1 MWIIS
6 SRPRQ
11 AVCYVCLS
19 MQVNTL
25 VTLPCACMH
34 TSLPAG
40 NGSSGDASVHG
51 FDKTSVSLQRFPSEL
66 DQSFGYVFMAAY
78 RLRLSSRKSF
88 EERTLI

>member
-11 AVCYVCLS
+11 AVCHVRLS

-25 VTLPCACMH
+25 VTLACARMH

-40 NGSSGDASVHG
+40 NGSSGGASVHG

-88 EERTLI
+88 EEQTLI